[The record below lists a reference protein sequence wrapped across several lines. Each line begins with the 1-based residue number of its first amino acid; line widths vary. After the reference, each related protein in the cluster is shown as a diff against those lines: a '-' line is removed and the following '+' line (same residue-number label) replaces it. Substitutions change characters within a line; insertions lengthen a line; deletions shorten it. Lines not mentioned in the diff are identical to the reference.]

1 MTGWIIVKRLCKSG
15 IYVSELDTDKSF
27 VDANNPNGFFKAM
40 IEPIDGEIKYCKVD
54 NGIMVS
60 GEMYLFGGYS
70 ESCIDEKIK
79 SYKRRHKAKCL
90 KQTEVSDATKLW

>member
-27 VDANNPNGFFKAM
+27 VDADNPYGYFKAM
-40 IEPIDGEIKYCKVD
+40 IEPIEGEVKYCKVG

-60 GEMYLFGGYS
+60 GEMYLIGGS
-70 ESCIDEKIK
+70 SVSCIDEKIK